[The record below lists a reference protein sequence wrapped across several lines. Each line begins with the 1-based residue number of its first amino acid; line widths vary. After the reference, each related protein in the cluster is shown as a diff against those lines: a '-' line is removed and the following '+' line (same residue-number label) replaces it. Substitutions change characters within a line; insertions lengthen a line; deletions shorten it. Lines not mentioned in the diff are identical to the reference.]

1 MQRVADDISWDV
13 QGRWGAVR
21 LRGSSLALQLHCRSP
36 QGRANHELE
45 RQECPK
51 PCLLRLPQHLASVSV
66 HINQMFPENNSA
78 LSVIAELLG
87 YLDEMHVTVVY
98 V

>member
-1 MQRVADDISWDV
+1 MADDISWDV
-13 QGRWGAVR
+13 QGRRGAVR
-21 LRGSSLALQLHCRSP
+21 LRGSSLALQLRCRNP

-45 RQECPK
+45 RQERPK
-51 PCLLRLPQHLASVSV
+51 PCLLHLPQHLASVSV

-78 LSVIAELLG
+78 VSVIAESLG
-87 YLDEMHVTVVY
+87 DSDEMRVRVAY